1 MQSTKKSFKNHFI
14 LLVFIAMTTALQAQL
29 PKTTLSLGAGLL
41 GGNGKITTE
50 SRGGQIL
57 KLSNQLVKT
66 NSIYQVPI
74 HGTILTHINPRFAVG
89 LDVTTVAVKQTIV
102 RDMNVLTFDGRCN
115 NFAGRLNYYF
125 VQKTAFQGY
134 IGASAG
140 LSKTSGKAIST
151 FTSGQVIN
159 LDPYSDQFL
168 YTNLVVGGRYFF
180 TENVGLYSE
189 IGFISVSGQ
198 GTFTTQLGVVAGF

>member
-125 VQKTAFQGY
+125 VQKTAF
-134 IGASAG
+134 
-140 LSKTSGKAIST
+140 
-151 FTSGQVIN
+151 
-159 LDPYSDQFL
+159 
-168 YTNLVVGGRYFF
+168 
-180 TENVGLYSE
+180 
-189 IGFISVSGQ
+189 
-198 GTFTTQLGVVAGF
+198 